1 LRAFGVVIELLKV
14 TENLMILYRSKAW
27 RGSFD
32 LVEVWAVREGD
43 LGGGRGMR
51 LLYWSALP
59 WRSNRQA
66 GEVKYLGDR

>member
-1 LRAFGVVIELLKV
+1 
-14 TENLMILYRSKAW
+14 
-27 RGSFD
+27 
-32 LVEVWAVREGD
+32 VEVWAVREGD